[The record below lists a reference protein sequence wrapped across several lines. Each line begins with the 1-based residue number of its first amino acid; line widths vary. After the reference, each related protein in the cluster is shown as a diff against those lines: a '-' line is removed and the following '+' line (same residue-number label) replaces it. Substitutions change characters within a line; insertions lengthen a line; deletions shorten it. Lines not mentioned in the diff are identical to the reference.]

1 VAAII
6 FGGFYVSLVMTA
18 YSVLGIRKVVR
29 PNNTNI
35 SVEKET
41 TPGVNTQ
48 ARTATAPQP
57 QPPYSDNLA
66 KRLRIAT
73 ITTGVAA
80 SMLSK
85 TSSLIATTPLVSAFM
100 LFSTMN
106 NFVFG
111 SRLPAK
117 FKKVCHPLVVCT
129 TLTWLSAH
137 LLSWTT
143 GLSFL
148 SLIHGYKTGSL
159 NILTGGGGAG
169 DLFLFCLGPAITSFA
184 VSMYEKRQLMRDN
197 MAEVG
202 TSILVASISGLFGT
216 AALTRLFGLAKIASL
231 SLLSRHITSA
241 LAMVTGSILGAD
253 ISLTV
258 SIAILTGLLGANFGA
273 SILDF
278 WRIKC
283 PVARGLAIGAAS
295 HGLGTAAISHE
306 KDAFPFAAI
315 AMTLV
320 ASFSAVLVSI
330 PPIKIALVKLALGG
344 A

>member
-6 FGGFYVSLVMTA
+6 FGGFYVSLVLTA

-29 PNNTNI
+29 PNT
-35 SVEKET
+35 SVVDASEKKT
-41 TPGVNTQ
+41 LVVNTE
-48 ARTATAPQP
+48 AAPQ
-57 QPPYSDNLA
+57 PYSDNIA

-73 ITTGVAA
+73 ITSGVAA

-85 TSSLIATTPLVSAFM
+85 TSLAIPLASAFM
-100 LFSTMN
+100 LFSTIN

-111 SRLPAK
+111 SRLPAA
-117 FKKVCHPLVVCT
+117 FKKMCHPLVICT

-137 LLSWTT
+137 VLSWTT

-159 NILTGGGGAG
+159 NLLTGGGAG

-202 TSILVASISGLFGT
+202 TSIVVASASGLFGT

-330 PPIKIALVKLALGG
+330 PPIKTALIKLALG

>member
-1 VAAII
+1 
-6 FGGFYVSLVMTA
+6 
-18 YSVLGIRKVVR
+18 LGIRKVVR
-29 PNNTNI
+29 PNTSVGDASDKKTTSEVNNNT
-35 SVEKET
+35 K
-41 TPGVNTQ
+41 PP
-48 ARTATAPQP
+48 APQ
-57 QPPYSDNLA
+57 QQQQPYSDNIA
-66 KRLRIAT
+66 NSLRIAT
-73 ITTGVAA
+73 ITSGVAA
-80 SMLSK
+80 SVLSK
-85 TSSLIATTPLVSAFM
+85 TPFITPVASAFM
-100 LFSTMN
+100 LFSTIN

-111 SRLPAK
+111 SQLPAA
-117 FKKVCHPLVVCT
+117 FKKVCHPLVTCT
-129 TLTWLSAH
+129 ILTWISAH
-137 LLSWTT
+137 LLSWAT
-143 GLSFL
+143 GMSFL

-169 DLFLFCLGPAITSFA
+169 DLLLFCLGPAITSFA

-202 TSILVASISGLFGT
+202 TSIVVASVSGLFGT

-231 SLLSRHITSA
+231 SLLSRNITSA

-273 SILDF
+273 SILDS
-278 WRIKC
+278 WSIKC

-320 ASFSAVLVSI
+320 ASFTAVLVSI